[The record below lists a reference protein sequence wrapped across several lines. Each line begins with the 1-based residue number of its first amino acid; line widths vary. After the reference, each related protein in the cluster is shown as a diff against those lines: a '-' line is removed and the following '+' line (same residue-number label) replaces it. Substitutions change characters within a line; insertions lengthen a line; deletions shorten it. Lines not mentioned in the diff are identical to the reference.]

1 LTWPPAGGDG
11 MTALPTLVVVF
22 DRGAV
27 TLSELATLDD
37 VAEILF
43 AVPGSDYAARLR
55 PVLTEL
61 GTVVTL
67 TGDSGAD
74 AARIRR
80 HHPAGIVTFSD
91 PMLRVTAGLA
101 AALGLPYHHPHT
113 AMLLT
118 DKYLQRERLRGAG
131 VDSARCRRV
140 SGADDWWSAVAEVGL
155 PAVVKPAWG
164 AGSRDTWPVADV
176 VAAKDLAAELFAGSE
191 PRGGMVLEEYLP
203 GRDLRPAGDYV
214 GVESVCMGHRVEHIA
229 ITGKFP
235 LEQPFREVGQYW
247 PSVIGADEA
256 SGVMRLA
263 TDALRALDVRTGFVH
278 TEVKLGLA
286 GPRIIEVNGRMAGD
300 LHQYATQACSADL
313 VRAACRLAL
322 DADVRLPPLHPE
334 GVFFQYTSL
343 GPTRPCRL
351 EAVHGARTV
360 RGTDGVA
367 GYRSVVRPGQ
377 RLPGGV
383 MTDPMDFLWGRA
395 ADHTGMFDVLDLALS
410 ALSFEFSLGD
420 AERVVVEPPRPWAAE
435 AGAL

>member
-1 LTWPPAGGDG
+1 

-55 PVLTEL
+55 PV
-61 GTVVTL
+61 
-67 TGDSGAD
+67 
-74 AARIRR
+74 
-80 HHPAGIVTFSD
+80 
-91 PMLRVTAGLA
+91 LA

-164 AGSRDTWPVADV
+164 AGSRDTWPVADE

-286 GPRIIEVNGRMAGD
+286 GPRIIEA
-300 LHQYATQACSADL
+300 QACSADL